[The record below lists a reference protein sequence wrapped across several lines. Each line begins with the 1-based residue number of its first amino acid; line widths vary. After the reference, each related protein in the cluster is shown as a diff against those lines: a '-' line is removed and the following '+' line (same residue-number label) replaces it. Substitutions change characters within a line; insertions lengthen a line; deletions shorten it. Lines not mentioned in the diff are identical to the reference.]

1 VRVVFDTNVLVSA
14 IVFPGSVADRALG
27 HVLPDGTDTLLLSD
41 ALLDELLTVMARKFA
56 RDAEALSRLAIFL
69 VGNSERVEPRV
80 KVSVL
85 ADDPDNRVLECA
97 VSGKADAIITGDK
110 KMLVLRRFESIPVL
124 NLRSYLMWR

>member
-85 ADDPDNRVLECA
+85 ADARTIESWNARFQVRLTRSLLA
-97 VSGKADAIITGDK
+97 T
-110 KMLVLRRFESIPVL
+110 RRCWCRAGSKVFQ
-124 NLRSYLMWR
+124 Y